1 MTKHLATIPAVVPPT
16 QYVKRALAA
25 VAYGSLGIR
34 LPLRAC
40 RERLDAH
47 VVYVSVYSLGVFRR
61 RLDHQIDL
69 HGGKKQTRNQ
79 ISLNRPPFRTKIHV
93 RTIQGLCVKRPDLG
107 NLKFR
112 NNSDSKMNQ
121 SETAPEVTPCYP
133 LFFPCGVECGR
144 YAVAALPLSPHPA
157 CVCHAG
163 DQHAQPLHRRKS
175 SLWYR

>member
-1 MTKHLATIPAVVPPT
+1 MSRLVPKPPFAARLLNKFWGGARLRLGANTSCSFRVHTSNWLPTRKIGLNAV
-16 QYVKRALAA
+16 
-25 VAYGSLGIR
+25 
-34 LPLRAC
+34 
-40 RERLDAH
+40 
-47 VVYVSVYSLGVFRR
+47 GVFRR

-79 ISLNRPPFRTKIHV
+79 ISLNPPPFRTKIHV
-93 RTIQGLCVKRPDLG
+93 RTIQGLCVKRSDLG

-112 NNSDSKMNQ
+112 NNSDSTMNQ

-133 LFFPCGVECGR
+133 LFFPFGVECGR

>member
-1 MTKHLATIPAVVPPT
+1 VLWRNRLFSRTPRETTMFHNCNHLFRPWISTPGNPGNLDVRSIFRATV
-16 QYVKRALAA
+16 
-25 VAYGSLGIR
+25 
-34 LPLRAC
+34 
-40 RERLDAH
+40 
-47 VVYVSVYSLGVFRR
+47 GVFRR

-79 ISLNRPPFRTKIHV
+79 ISLNPPPFRTKIHV
-93 RTIQGLCVKRPDLG
+93 RTIQGLCVKRSDLG

-133 LFFPCGVECGR
+133 LFFPFGVECGR